1 PYYLYCLRL
10 RRFVLIFV
18 NPLYQSDSKMPPEN
32 SSDGILNRKRLTASI
47 RSAWQRKLPN
57 LQSDGLPHRFP
68 SLLWRQP

>member
-1 PYYLYCLRL
+1 MYCLRL
-10 RRFVLIFV
+10 RRLVLIFV

-47 RSAWQRKLPN
+47 RPAWRRRLQSR
-57 LQSDGLPHRFP
+57 QSDGLQRRFP